1 MDAKLRDDLKF
12 TDQLLQLAKDFSS
25 RFLLATDRLAA
36 DKKVQKS
43 SRATLP
49 AEGLGGAAALE
60 LFRHTYGDSIT
71 AATGPRY
78 WGFVT
83 GGVTPAALMGDWI
96 TAAIDL
102 NAADKDAAA
111 FYIETE
117 TIALLK
123 ALFGLPEGFVGCF
136 VTGATMSNFTGLAAA
151 RQWLG
156 MQHGVDIAADGMAA
170 LQGLKVL
177 SAAPHSCIG
186 KAMSMLGLG
195 RNNLV
200 RLPVLPGRECVDI
213 PALKSYL
220 DEHKGQPFI
229 YVANAGTVNTVDFDD
244 IAALAELAKEY
255 GFWLHVDA
263 AFGGFAACSA
273 QWKHLLNG
281 WEQANSITIDAH
293 KWLNVPYDAA
303 MIFCRHPEWQHAV
316 FQNAGAAYLGD
327 PGARFNFISNVPE
340 NSRRLRALPAWFSL
354 MAYGKEGYGR
364 LVENNIALAQQLG
377 RLLEAD
383 TDFVLLSPVRLCV
396 VCFTLN
402 VPAASETAA
411 VSEYLDALNATGIVC
426 MTATV
431 YQGRQAIRAALVNW
445 RTTEK
450 DVTMVYDTMKQLA
463 GKIMNQYSHA
473 EIKY

>member
-1 MDAKLRDDLKF
+1 MDIKLQEDLKY
-12 TDQLLQLAKDFSS
+12 TDQLLQLTKDFSS
-25 RFLLATDRLAA
+25 RFLSSMDKLAA
-36 DKKVQKS
+36 GKKVKVN
-43 SRATLP
+43 SRAAMP
-49 AEGLGGAAALE
+49 AKGLGGAAALE
-60 LFRHTYGDSIT
+60 MFRQQYGNSIT
-71 AATGPRY
+71 AAAGPRY

-83 GGVTPAALMGDWI
+83 GGVTPAALMGDWL
-96 TAAIDL
+96 TSAIDL
-102 NAADKDAAA
+102 NSADEDSAA

-123 ALFGLPEGFVGCF
+123 ELFGLPEVFLGCF

-156 MQHGVDIAADGMAA
+156 IQHGVDIGADGMAA
-170 LQGLKVL
+170 LQGLKVV
-177 SAAPHSCIG
+177 SATPHSCIS
-186 KAMSMLGLG
+186 KSMSMLGLG

-200 RLPVLPGRECVDI
+200 RAPVLPGRECVDI
-213 PALKSYL
+213 TALKSYL
-220 DEHKGQPFI
+220 EENGGQPFI

-244 IAALAELAKEY
+244 IATLAELKNEY

-263 AFGGFAACSA
+263 AFGGFAACSE
-273 QWKHLLNG
+273 QWKHLLKG
-281 WEQANSITIDAH
+281 WEQADSITIDAH

-303 MIFCRHPEWQHAV
+303 MIFCRHPELQQAV

-327 PGARFNFISNVPE
+327 PAAQFNFINNIPE

-354 MAYGKEGYGR
+354 MAYGKEGYR
-364 LVENNIALAQQLG
+364 WLVENNIALAQQLG
-377 RLLEAD
+377 GLLEAD
-383 TDFVLLSPVRLCV
+383 PDFVLLAPVRLCV

-402 VPAASETAA
+402 VSATVEAAA
-411 VSEYLDALNATGIVC
+411 VKEYLEALNATGVVC

-431 YQGRQAIRAALVNW
+431 YQGRPAIRAALVNW
-445 RTTEK
+445 RTTAK
-450 DVTMVYDTMKQLA
+450 DVTMVYDTMKELA